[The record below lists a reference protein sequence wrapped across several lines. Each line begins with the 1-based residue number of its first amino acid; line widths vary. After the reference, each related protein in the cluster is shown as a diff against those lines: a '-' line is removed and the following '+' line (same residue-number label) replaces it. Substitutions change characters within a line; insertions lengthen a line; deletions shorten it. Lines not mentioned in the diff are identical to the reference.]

1 LNDEPEPLL
10 ILRVR
15 DGQMKELCRLSQV
28 PQWAKPIVLAVME
41 EIDYEEPPEL

>member
-1 LNDEPEPLL
+1 MNDEPEPLL
-10 ILRVR
+10 ILRMR
-15 DGQMKELCRLSQV
+15 DGQVKELCKLSQV